1 MFYFCRFSLKEITNF
16 FSKLA
21 NHSLSGNIMYGMN
34 FTRYCACTPL
44 KSLQSSGREIQI
56 NNGDTMQYEIN
67 SPGADREVRVLGKAP

>member
-1 MFYFCRFSLKEITNF
+1 
-16 FSKLA
+16 
-21 NHSLSGNIMYGMN
+21 MYGMN
-34 FTRYCACTPL
+34 FKRYCACTPL